1 MDYQPIAQF
10 ISNIGFPIV
19 MCLIVVNLMIKQN
32 ETHKEEM
39 SKMTDSLNNNTTA
52 LIQLTAK
59 LDVYANKKE

>member
-39 SKMTDSLNNNTTA
+39 SKITESLNNNTSA

-59 LDVYANKKE
+59 LDVYANNKE

>member
-19 MCLIVVNLMIKQN
+19 MCLIVVNLMMKQN

-39 SKMTDSLNNNTTA
+39 SKITESLNNNTNA

-59 LDVYANKKE
+59 LDVYTNSKE